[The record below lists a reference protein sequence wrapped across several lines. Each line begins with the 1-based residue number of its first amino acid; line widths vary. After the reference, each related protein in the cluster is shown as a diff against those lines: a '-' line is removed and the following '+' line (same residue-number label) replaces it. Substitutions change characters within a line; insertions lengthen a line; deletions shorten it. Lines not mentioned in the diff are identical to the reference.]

1 MTDSTLLGDSPVPT
15 DVLDGAEEDY
25 SRDLKYVYI
34 AIFLAVV
41 TAVEVMT
48 YVAPDFP
55 GWKWGDGVG
64 LVVVLMVL
72 MAVKFWTVA
81 WYFMHLKFDSR
92 VLTAVFYAGLVLAVC
107 VYLAMMTAFRL
118 WWPESHS

>member
-1 MTDSTLLGDSPVPT
+1 MAGSTIIGDSPVPAES
-15 DVLDGAEEDY
+15 LDGAEQDY

-48 YVAPDFP
+48 YVTPEFILWD
-55 GWKWGDGVG
+55 WGGSTG
-64 LVVVLMVL
+64 LIVALML
-72 MAVKFWTVA
+72 MMAVKFWVVA
-81 WYFMHLKFDSR
+81 WYFMHLKFDKR
-92 VLTAVFYAGLVLAVC
+92 ILTAVFYAGLVLAVA
-107 VYLAMMTAFRL
+107 VYLAVMTAFRL